1 MSLSR
6 VIARLSSTSRGF
18 TFVSGDSTD
27 FLSFAE
33 LKAAGED
40 FGRRL
45 ASAGFQRG
53 DRGILM
59 LSGQREF
66 IIAFVGMVRAGV
78 IPVPVFPPA
87 MLTRIEAYRER
98 LHSIHASCLPRHI
111 VADDA
116 LFDICVEAVG
126 EKPVNFAELAAG
138 APTGELVEPDGG
150 EPLFLQ
156 YTSGSTAGPK
166 GVVVTHDNL
175 LENLRSMNEALGTS
189 PERDRFVSW
198 LPLYHDMG
206 LIGCMLGPLVYEIPA
221 WFIPPYD
228 FARRPTTWL
237 DWMSRVSGTFSY
249 APNFAYELVTRR
261 ATDKQLAGWDLSAW
275 RVAGVGAEPVR
286 PGTMREFGERF
297 AAAGFDAAAITPS
310 YGLAEGTL
318 GVAFTPVGQGLRTL
332 SVDAAAL
339 SERGVVRP
347 VEGGAGGGAKA
358 EAGVE
363 AGAEPGAD
371 VREIVSCGPL
381 LSGWEIRIRAA
392 SQEPADGKSAE
403 GQPAAGFA
411 GEPASAEGQSGAGSA
426 GEPASAEGQSGAGS
440 AGEPASAEGQIE
452 IRGASVARGYWEA
465 PELTGETFQDGWLLT
480 GDLGFVH
487 EGEVYV
493 TGRTKDLVIH
503 HGRNYH
509 PTDIE
514 WACLGLPGVR
524 PDHVIA
530 FGTPDERLVVVA
542 EHKPAS
548 SPPDLARQIA
558 TRVRGAVG
566 VTPDDVV
573 LVRPGTLP
581 KTSSGK
587 LRRAA
592 CRDAYSRKALA
603 GHGGAQQ

>member
-1 MSLSR
+1 MSFSR
-6 VIARLSSTSRGF
+6 VIARLSSTSQGF

-45 ASAGFQRG
+45 ASAGFRRG

-66 IIAFVGMVRAGV
+66 IVAFIGMVSAGV

-98 LHSIHASCLPRHI
+98 LHSIHSSCEPRHI
-111 VADDA
+111 IADES
-116 LFDICVEAVG
+116 LFDICVDAVG
-126 EKPVNFAELAAG
+126 TKPIGYAELAAG
-138 APTGELVEPDGG
+138 EPTGELVEAEGG

-156 YTSGSTAGPK
+156 YTSGSTAMPK

-175 LENLRSMNEALGTS
+175 LENARAMDQALGTS
-189 PERDRFVSW
+189 GERDRFVSW

-206 LIGCMLGPLVYEIPA
+206 LIGCMLGPLVYEVPV
-221 WFIPPYD
+221 WFIPPYE

-237 DWMSRVSGTFSY
+237 DWMSKISGTFSY

-261 ATDKQLAGWDLSAW
+261 ATDKQMAGWDLSAW

-286 PGTMREFGERF
+286 PRTMREFAERF
-297 AAAGFDAAAITPS
+297 AGVGFDANAITPS

-318 GVAFTPVGQGLRTL
+318 GVAFTTIGDGLRTL
-332 SVDAAAL
+332 SVDRAAFEEEGA
-339 SERGVVRP
+339 VRP
-347 VEGGAGGGAKA
+347 VEPG
-358 EAGVE
+358 
-363 AGAEPGAD
+363 AGAEATGT
-371 VREIVSCGPL
+371 REIVSCGPL
-381 LSGWEIRIRAA
+381 LSGWEARIRAA
-392 SQEPADGKSAE
+392 SGEPADEST
-403 GQPAAGFA
+403 
-411 GEPASAEGQSGAGSA
+411 
-426 GEPASAEGQSGAGS
+426 
-440 AGEPASAEGQIE
+440 EGQIE
-452 IRGASVARGYWEA
+452 IRGGSVARGYWGA
-465 PELTGETFQDGWLLT
+465 RELSEETFRDGWLRT
-480 GDLGFVH
+480 GDLGFLRD
-487 EGEVYV
+487 GELYV

-503 HGRNYH
+503 HGRKYH

-514 WACLGLPGVR
+514 WSALGLPGVR

-530 FGTPDERLVVVA
+530 FSTPDERLVVVA

-548 SPPDLARQIA
+548 SPPDLAKQIA
-558 TRVRGAVG
+558 TRVRGSVG

-573 LVRPGTLP
+573 LVKPGTLP

-592 CRDAYSRKALA
+592 CRDAYSQGAYSHNGPA
-603 GHGGAQQ
+603 GHGGAK

>member
-1 MSLSR
+1 M
-6 VIARLSSTSRGF
+6 SSTSRGF
-18 TFVSGDSTD
+18 TFISGDFTD

-66 IIAFVGMVRAGV
+66 IVAFIGMVRAGV

-98 LHSIHASCLPRHI
+98 LLSIHSSCEPRHI
-111 VADDA
+111 IADET

-126 EKPVNFAELAAG
+126 AKPVSYAELAAG
-138 APTGELVEPDGG
+138 EPTGELVEAEGG

-156 YTSGSTAGPK
+156 YTSGSTASPK

-175 LENLRSMNEALGTS
+175 LENARAMDEALGTS
-189 PERDRFVSW
+189 GERDRFVSW

-206 LIGCMLGPLVYEIPA
+206 LIGCMLGPLVYEVPV
-221 WFIPPYD
+221 WFIPPYE

-237 DWMSRVSGTFSY
+237 DWMSRVKSTFSY

-261 ATDKQLAGWDLSAW
+261 ATDKQMADWDLSAW

-286 PGTMREFGERF
+286 PRTMREFGERF
-297 AAAGFDAAAITPS
+297 ASAGFDAKAITPS
-310 YGLAEGTL
+310 YGMAEATL
-318 GVAFTPVGQGLRTL
+318 GVAFTTIGEGLRTL

-339 SERGVVRP
+339 SEQGVVRP
-347 VEGGAGGGAKA
+347 VDAGP
-358 EAGVE
+358 
-363 AGAEPGAD
+363 GAEETGT
-371 VREIVSCGPL
+371 REIVSCGPL
-381 LSGWEIRIRAA
+381 LSGWDIRIRAA
-392 SQEPADGKSAE
+392 SGELAE
-403 GQPAAGFA
+403 
-411 GEPASAEGQSGAGSA
+411 ESA
-426 GEPASAEGQSGAGS
+426 GEFT
-440 AGEPASAEGQIE
+440 EGQIE
-452 IRGASVARGYWEA
+452 IRGGSVARGYWGA
-465 PELTGETFQDGWLLT
+465 PELTEEAFQDGWLRT
-480 GDLGFVH
+480 GDLGFLR
-487 EGEVYV
+487 EGELYV

-503 HGRNYH
+503 HGRKYH

-514 WACLGLPGVR
+514 WAALGLPGIR

-530 FGTPDERLVVVA
+530 FSTPDERLVVVA

-548 SPPDLARQIA
+548 SPPDLAKQIA
-558 TRVRGAVG
+558 TRVRGSVG

-573 LVRPGTLP
+573 LVKPGTLP

-592 CRDAYSRKALA
+592 CRDAYANNALA
-603 GHGGAQQ
+603 GHGGAH

>member
-87 MLTRIEAYRER
+87 MLTRVEAYRER

-138 APTGELVEPDGG
+138 EPTGQLVDADGG
-150 EPLFLQ
+150 DPLFLQ
-156 YTSGSTAGPK
+156 YTSGSTAAPK
-166 GVVVTHDNL
+166 GVVVTHDSL
-175 LENLRSMNEALGTS
+175 MENVRCMTEAVGAS
-189 PERDRFVSW
+189 GERDRFVSW
-198 LPLYHDMG
+198 LPVYHDMG
-206 LIGCMLGPLVYEIPA
+206 LIGYTLVPLVNEIST
-221 WFIPPYD
+221 WFLPPYE

-237 DWMSRVSGTFSY
+237 DCMSRAQGTFSN
-249 APNFAYELVTRR
+249 APNFAYDLVTRR
-261 ATDKQLAGWDLSAW
+261 ATEEQLAGWDLSAW
-275 RVAGVGAEPVR
+275 RVAGVGGEPVR
-286 PGTMREFGERF
+286 PATMRRFAERF
-297 AAAGFDAAAITPS
+297 AAAGFDAAALNPS

-318 GVAFTPVGQGLRTL
+318 GVAFTPVGRGLRTL
-332 SVDAAAL
+332 TVDAADFA
-339 SERGVVRP
+339 ERGVVRP
-347 VEGGAGGGAKA
+347 VADG
-358 EAGVE
+358 
-363 AGAEPGAD
+363 PGA
-371 VREIVSCGPL
+371 REIVSCGRP
-381 LSGWEIRIRAA
+381 LSGWEVRVRAA
-392 SQEPADGKSAE
+392 SGELLGESAE
-403 GQPAAGFA
+403 GR
-411 GEPASAEGQSGAGSA
+411 
-426 GEPASAEGQSGAGS
+426 
-440 AGEPASAEGQIE
+440 IE
-452 IRGASVARGYWEA
+452 LRGGSVAQGYWEA
-465 PELTGETFQDGWLLT
+465 PELTAETFGDGWLRT
-480 GDLGFVH
+480 GDLGFLH
-487 EGEVYV
+487 EGELYV

-503 HGRNYH
+503 HGRKYH

-514 WACLGLPGVR
+514 WAALGLPGVR

-530 FGTPDERLVVVA
+530 FSTPDERLVVVA
-542 EHKPAS
+542 EHKPALA
-548 SPPDLARQIA
+548 PPDLARQIA
-558 TRVRGAVG
+558 TRVRGSIG

-573 LVRPGTLP
+573 LVKPGTLP

-592 CRDAYSRKALA
+592 CRDAYSPSTPA
-603 GHGGAQQ
+603 GHGGLQ

>member
-6 VIARLSSTSRGF
+6 VIARLSSTTRGF

-66 IIAFVGMVRAGV
+66 IVAFIGMVRAGV

-98 LHSIHASCLPRHI
+98 LRSIHSSCEPRHI
-111 VADDA
+111 VADEA

-126 EKPVNFAELAAG
+126 AKPIGYAEIADGEA
-138 APTGELVEPDGG
+138 TGELVEPEGG

-175 LENLRSMNEALGTS
+175 LENLRAMNEALGTS
-189 PERDRFVSW
+189 ERDRFVSW

-228 FARRPTTWL
+228 FARRPTSWL

-249 APNFAYELVTRR
+249 APNFAYELITRR
-261 ATDKQLAGWDLSAW
+261 ATDAQLAGWDLSAW
-275 RVAGVGAEPVR
+275 RVAGIGAEPIR
-286 PGTMREFGERF
+286 PRTIREFAERL
-297 AAAGFDAAAITPS
+297 APAGFDAAALTPS

-318 GVAFTPVGQGLRTL
+318 GVAFTRIGEGLRTL
-332 SVDAAAL
+332 SVAGADFG
-339 SERGVVRP
+339 EDGVVHP
-347 VEGGAGGGAKA
+347 
-358 EAGVE
+358 VE
-363 AGAEPGAD
+363 AGSGT
-371 VREIVSCGPL
+371 RELVSCGRL
-381 LSGWEIRIRAA
+381 LSGWDIRIRAA
-392 SQEPADGKSAE
+392 SGEL
-403 GQPAAGFA
+403 A
-411 GEPASAEGQSGAGSA
+411 GEAVEGR
-426 GEPASAEGQSGAGS
+426 
-440 AGEPASAEGQIE
+440 IE
-452 IRGASVARGYWEA
+452 IHGGSVARGYWGA
-465 PELTGETFQDGWLLT
+465 PELTEETFGDGWLRT
-480 GDLGFVH
+480 GDLGFVY
-487 EGEVYV
+487 ENEVYV
-493 TGRTKDLVIH
+493 TGRTKDMVIH
-503 HGRNYH
+503 HGRKYH

-514 WACLGLPGVR
+514 WACLGLEGIR

-530 FGTPDERLVVVA
+530 FSTPDEKLVVVA
-542 EHKPAS
+542 EHKPAA

-558 TRVRGAVG
+558 TRVRGSVG

-592 CRDAYSRKALA
+592 CRDAYSHNAYSHNALA
-603 GHGGAQQ
+603 GPGGAK

>member
-1 MSLSR
+1 MSHGAGTEIPVRQNDAPLPWGVRARGGFQHVSLSR

-98 LHSIHASCLPRHI
+98 LHSIHSSCLPRHI

-156 YTSGSTAGPK
+156 YTSGSTASPK

-261 ATDKQLAGWDLSAW
+261 ATEKQLAGWDLSAW

-318 GVAFTPVGQGLRTL
+318 GVAFTPIGQGLRTL

-347 VEGGAGGGAKA
+347 VEAGPGDGAKA
-358 EAGVE
+358 EVGVE
-363 AGAEPGAD
+363 AGAGAGGD

-392 SQEPADGKSAE
+392 VRDPDEDG
-403 GQPAAGFA
+403 
-411 GEPASAEGQSGAGSA
+411 
-426 GEPASAEGQSGAGS
+426 

-452 IRGASVARGYWEA
+452 IRGASVARGYWQA
-465 PELTGETFQDGWLLT
+465 PELTGETFRDGWLRT

-530 FGTPDERLVVVA
+530 FSTPDERLVVVA

-592 CRDAYSRKALA
+592 CRDAYSRNALA